1 MQNKKKGEAGIGTA
15 GRPSRRIVKLKD
27 LRLEMISNFDIYNPR
42 ADKNGYVKEWV
53 ARNEWGNA
61 VAFGN
66 TKAECLRYTTK
77 QVRKCHLGASVVPVP
92 S

>member
-1 MQNKKKGEAGIGTA
+1 M
-15 GRPSRRIVKLKD
+15 KLKNLSFEKIFNYD
-27 LRLEMISNFDIYNPR
+27 VYNQR

-66 TKAECLRYTTK
+66 TKVECLEDARRYISK
-77 QVRKCHLGASVVPVP
+77 MNEKAK
-92 S
+92 

>member
-15 GRPSRRIVKLKD
+15 GRHSRRIVKLKD

-66 TKAECLRYTTK
+66 TKAECVEDAKRYIRVMNK
-77 QVRKCHLGASVVPVP
+77 G
-92 S
+92 

>member
-15 GRPSRRIVKLKD
+15 GRHSRRIVKLKD

-61 VAFGN
+61 VALVIQ
-66 TKAECLRYTTK
+66 KR
-77 QVRKCHLGASVVPVP
+77 SVWKMPDVIYA
-92 S
+92 